1 MRVRTTLLAIALL
14 GASTATAQ
22 TLDEIVAKN
31 IEARGGLTKIK
42 AIQSARMTG
51 TMTMGQG
58 MEAAMVLEFK
68 RPRMIRQE
76 FTIQGMTGVTA
87 YDGKNGWQIMPFMG
101 KKDPEP
107 MSADDLKEMEDQSD
121 IEGDLVDWK
130 EKGSKVELLGK
141 DKVEGTDAWKLRVTL
156 KDGTVKTIWLDTD
169 SSLEIREESKRKIQG
184 NDVDVVTT
192 LGDYKE
198 VGGLMVPFSITAQP
212 KGGTGSQTISI
223 KTVEFN
229 VPVDS
234 ADFKM
239 PQPKPTETPA
249 PKK

>member
-1 MRVRTTLLAIALL
+1 MKTRMALLAVLLL
-14 GASTATAQ
+14 GTVAAPAQ
-22 TLDEIVAKN
+22 TLEEIVAKN
-31 IEARGGLTKIK
+31 TEARGGLAKIK

-58 MEAAMVLEFK
+58 LEASTVIEFK
-68 RPRMIRQE
+68 RPKMIRQE
-76 FTIQGMTGVTA
+76 FTFQGMTGITA
-87 YDGKNGWQIMPFMG
+87 YDGKSGWQVMPFMG

-107 MSADDLKEMEDQSD
+107 LSADDLKEMEDQAD
-121 IEGDLVDWK
+121 VEGDLIDWK

-156 KDGTVKTIWLDTD
+156 KNGTVKTLWLDTD
-169 SSLEIREESKRKIQG
+169 SFLEIREESKRKVQG
-184 NDVDVVTT
+184 NEVEFVTT

-198 VGGLMVPFSITAQP
+198 VGGLMVPFSFQTTP
-212 KGGTGSQTISI
+212 KTGSGSQTISI

-229 VPVDS
+229 IPVD
-234 ADFKM
+234 AAKFRM
-239 PQPKPTETPA
+239 PEPKPAETPA

>member
-1 MRVRTTLLAIALL
+1 MKARTALLVALLL
-14 GASTATAQ
+14 GAAAATAQ

-31 IEARGGLTKIK
+31 TEARGGLTKIK

-68 RPRMIRQE
+68 RPKMIRQE
-76 FTIQGMTGVTA
+76 FTLQGMTGITA
-87 YDGKNGWQIMPFMG
+87 YDGKSGWQVMPFMG
-101 KKDPEP
+101 KKEPEP

-121 IEGDLVDWK
+121 VEGDLVDWK

-141 DKVEGTDAWKLRVTL
+141 DKIEGTDAWKLRVTL
-156 KDGTVKTIWLDTD
+156 KDGTVKTLWLDTD
-169 SSLEIREESKRKIQG
+169 SFLEIREESKRKVQG
-184 NDVDVVTT
+184 NDVEFVTT
-192 LGDYKE
+192 LGEYKE
-198 VGGLMVPFSITAQP
+198 VDGVMVPFSYQTRP
-212 KGGTGSQTISI
+212 KAGSGSQTISI

-229 VPVDS
+229 VPVD
-234 ADFKM
+234 AAKFRM
-239 PQPKPTETPA
+239 PEPKPAETPA